1 MSCCSPDDMLAIYH
15 DLPAEIKARVF
26 AALPES
32 SRRYLVWTLLVDTL
46 VTERVICQNPH
57 SRLFGQITDGIV
69 LALRQVS
76 KLSPEE
82 LAALLMACNED
93 ERKLI
98 LAVVNTDHLA
108 GLSPL
113 FLSFYP
119 PSSRPVLKIYA
130 GTCVDLKGAQRRS
143 MCCRQ

>member
-26 AALPES
+26 SALPES

-46 VTERVICQNPH
+46 VDERVICQNSH
-57 SRLFGQITDGIV
+57 SRICGQITDRIV

-113 FLSFYP
+113 FLSLYP
-119 PSSRPVLKIYA
+119 PSSRSVLKIYA